1 LNDFYI
7 TRKRLCD
14 FPLVINSTAFPR

>member
-1 LNDFYI
+1 MIFYI